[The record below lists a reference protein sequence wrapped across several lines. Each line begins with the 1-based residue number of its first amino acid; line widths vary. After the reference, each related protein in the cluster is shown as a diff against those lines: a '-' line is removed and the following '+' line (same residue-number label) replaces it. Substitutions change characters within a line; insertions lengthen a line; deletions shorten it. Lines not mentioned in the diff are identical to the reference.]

1 MSWKYDRLKW
11 CPTSCWPVSYGPP
24 RMFMLNFR
32 SHLSTNLITPAL
44 VNKLQ
49 PCFTTCQR
57 NLELRYYPI
66 LQSRY
71 IWWWPLLI
79 QLDETSNL
87 MSSWRR
93 TLNICTSAKISAPWP
108 NEASCR
114 ISAEGVRRYPA
125 CMASVP
131 TTVPLPMLVA
141 CAADLYWQLVTTD
154 LDREDSYPSG
164 YNIERW
170 P

>member
-24 RMFMLNFR
+24 RMFMLIFR

-57 NLELRYYPI
+57 NLRVTVLSNTLNHGTYDDDRC
-66 LQSRY
+66 S
-71 IWWWPLLI
+71 
-79 QLDETSNL
+79 SNL
-87 MSSWRR
+87 MKLVIWCPAGAEHW
-93 TLNICTSAKISAPWP
+93 NICTFAKISAPWP

-114 ISAEGVRRYPA
+114 ISAEGVRRYQQT
-125 CMASVP
+125 ASVP

-154 LDREDSYPSG
+154 PYPSG